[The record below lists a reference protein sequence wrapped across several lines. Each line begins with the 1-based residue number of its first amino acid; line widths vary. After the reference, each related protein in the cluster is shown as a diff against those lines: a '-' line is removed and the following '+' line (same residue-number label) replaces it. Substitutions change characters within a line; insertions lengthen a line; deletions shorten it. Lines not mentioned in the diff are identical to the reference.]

1 MKAGL
6 VGYAQTGKTTLFN
19 ALTGQN
25 AQTGGGGGKAKSN
38 LGVIKV
44 PDERIAKL
52 TAIYKPKKTAHAEVL
67 FVDVPG
73 PRTKGSGIDGA
84 TIQALQEMDALAVV
98 LRGFTNL
105 EGEGPQPARE
115 LVDFEAEL
123 LLNDQLVVERRLERL
138 AKEHS
143 NDRQKAVLSRCL
155 EELSAERPLRQLEL
169 SPEDEREISS
179 FAFLSKRPLL
189 AVVNTSEQEVTSPIA
204 PDLIQACQAR
214 NVEVVSVCASLEAEI
229 AALASDEQAEF
240 LAGLGISEPAS
251 AKLIRAAYALL
262 DYISFFTVG
271 EDEVKAWTV
280 RRGAKAPQA
289 AGRIHS
295 DIERGF
301 IRAEVMAY
309 DQFVPIANEA
319 KMRELG
325 KLRVEGKEYIMKD
338 GDIVNFRFAV

>member
-1 MKAGL
+1 
-6 VGYAQTGKTTLFN
+6 
-19 ALTGQN
+19 
-25 AQTGGGGGKAKSN
+25 
-38 LGVIKV
+38 
-44 PDERIAKL
+44 
-52 TAIYKPKKTAHAEVL
+52 
-67 FVDVPG
+67 
-73 PRTKGSGIDGA
+73 
-84 TIQALQEMDALAVV
+84 MDALAVV